1 MRKATFIFALFA
13 ATSLAAA
20 AQPTTAPI
28 QLPDL
33 TSRENISSS
42 IQMLAGI
49 AIVSLAPALLLMMTS
64 FTRIIIVLSLL
75 RQALGTQSL
84 PPNQVL
90 MGLSL
95 FMTIL
100 VMSPT
105 WNRINNDALQP
116 YLNKQ
121 IDQTAALDR
130 AKGPVREFMTHQIQT
145 AGNDEDVFVFT
156 DAAHQ
161 PRPKS
166 WDEVNMTALI
176 PAFMLSELKIAFLM
190 GFKIYLPFLVIDL
203 VVSTLLVSMGMI
215 MLPPVLISLPFKLA
229 MFVLADGWRLITSSL
244 LGSFVPTQ

>member
-1 MRKATFIFALFA
+1 MRI
-13 ATSLAAA
+13 SLAILAILTLAAVANA

-33 TSRENISSS
+33 TSRDNISNS
-42 IQMLAGI
+42 IQMIASIGI
-49 AIVSLAPALLLMMTS
+49 ISLAPALLLMMTS

-95 FMTIL
+95 FMTFL
-100 VMSPT
+100 VMAPT
-105 WNRINNDALQP
+105 YNRINNDALQP

-121 IDQTAALDR
+121 IDQSTALDR
-130 AKGPVREFMTHQIQT
+130 AKGPVRDFMTKQIQQS
-145 AGNDEDVFVFT
+145 GNDQDVFVFT
-156 DAAHQ
+156 DAARQ
-161 PRPKS
+161 PRPQS
-166 WDEVNMTALI
+166 WDQVNMTALI
-176 PAFMLSELKIAFLM
+176 PAFMLSELKTSFLM

-229 MFVLADGWRLITSSL
+229 MLVLADGWRLITANL
-244 LGSFVPTQ
+244 LGSFVPS